1 MGDIDWDYL
10 INMFDDGMIFVV
22 DASTFEDVVD
32 SQLFGLPLSYLKE
45 MKLLNPGRSA
55 LFFFERNAQ
64 TISGLFTP
72 SAKAQANI
80 NTGIWK
86 HRNGTCKFPAQI
98 PWRSVHK
105 LPTVAKSHP
114 KLPRFIRNMKIK
126 GKYLDCLRLREL
138 LISFRSICC
147 ESPSLS
153 NNYLT
158 DRRSEKS
165 SRRKRQSKGQ
175 RYGNESPDW
184 DYYNERRNEYEHA
197 MASYSDS
204 QSSEADQE
212 YSRSP
217 TWSWDYG
224 DEEGEVDEDIA
235 DDYSYPE
242 DYDDDYSKPLSR
254 SQTPQLAPVS
264 TNVYPEF
271 NGKLAHKRRP
281 RSSGHNEH
289 GDRMKKG
296 ASYYRDHHGGYTG
309 AFLGP
314 HCAVDHQLTMDT
326 ADFMDFHMRG
336 SAAVREFSAITEP
349 AH

>member
-1 MGDIDWDYL
+1 MAEINWDYL

-126 GKYLDCLRLREL
+126 GKYLDGLRLREL
-138 LISFRSICC
+138 LTSFRNICC

-153 NNYLT
+153 NP
-158 DRRSEKS
+158 RRVEK
-165 SRRKRQSKGQ
+165 SRRKRGSKQ
-175 RYGNESPDW
+175 KYGNNSPDW
-184 DYYNERRNEYEHA
+184 EYYMERRQEYENA

-204 QSSEADQE
+204 QSSEADRE

-224 DEEGEVDEDIA
+224 DEA
-235 DDYSYPE
+235 DGADRPE
-242 DYDDDYSKPLSR
+242 DYVYANETYEDAKFKPSSHSKTTQVAPHSSDDVYS
-254 SQTPQLAPVS
+254 
-264 TNVYPEF
+264 EF
-271 NGKLAHKRRP
+271 PSKLTHGQEEKRR
-281 RSSGHNEH
+281 SN
-289 GDRMKKG
+289 G
-296 ASYYRDHHGGYTG
+296 AYYRDHNGGYSG
-309 AFLGP
+309 AYLG
-314 HCAVDHQLTMDT
+314 HHRAVDQQLNMSTE
-326 ADFMDFHMRG
+326 DFMKYHTEGASKALG
-336 SAAVREFSAITEP
+336 STDAASVPEVAV
-349 AH
+349 

>member
-1 MGDIDWDYL
+1 MSEINWDYL

-138 LISFRSICC
+138 LISFRNICC
-147 ESPSLS
+147 DSPAVG
-153 NNYLT
+153 NP
-158 DRRSEKS
+158 RRAEKP
-165 SRRKRQSKGQ
+165 RRKRTAKQ
-175 RYGNESPDW
+175 RYGNNSPDW
-184 DYYNERRNEYEHA
+184 DYYMERRQEYETA

-204 QSSEADQE
+204 QSSDVDRE

-217 TWSWDYG
+217 TWSWEYG
-224 DEEGEVDEDIA
+224 ERDEAHPEEFTYPVEHYERENK
-235 DDYSYPE
+235 YSP
-242 DYDDDYSKPLSR
+242 KNLSR
-254 SQTPQLAPVS
+254 SKGPQVAPNS
-264 TNVYPEF
+264 QDVYSEF
-271 NGKLAHKRRP
+271 PAKLAH
-281 RSSGHNEH
+281 GHEK
-289 GDRMKKG
+289 GRKKG
-296 ASYYRDHHGGYTG
+296 ANYYRDHQGGYTG
-309 AFLGP
+309 AYLGP
-314 HCAVDHQLTMDT
+314 NCAIDNQYMDT
-326 ADFMDFHMRG
+326 ADFMKFHTPKG
-336 SAAVREFSAITEP
+336 ASKAPSPKETAATPEAAV
-349 AH
+349 

>member
-80 NTGIWK
+80 NTSIWK

-138 LISFRSICC
+138 LISFRNICC
-147 ESPSLS
+147 ESPTLC

-158 DRRSEKS
+158 DRRAEKT
-165 SRRKRQSKGQ
+165 SRRKRGSRGQ
-175 RYGNESPDW
+175 RHGNESPDW
-184 DYYNERRNEYEHA
+184 DYYNERRNEYENA

-224 DEEGEVDEDIA
+224 EEEGEVDDDQVEDF
-235 DDYSYPE
+235 SYPE
-242 DYDDDYSKPLSR
+242 EYETNYRPLSR
-254 SQTPQLAPVS
+254 SQSPRSAQSARNPVYS
-264 TNVYPEF
+264 EF
-271 NGKLAHKRRP
+271 DGKLPHRRKR
-281 RSSGHNEH
+281 RSSGHAER
-289 GDRMKKG
+289 GSRLKKG

-314 HCAVDHQLTMDT
+314 HGAVDHQTTMDT
-326 ADFMDFHMRG
+326 ADFMDFHTRG
-336 SAAVREFSAITEP
+336 SAAHGAITES

>member
-138 LISFRSICC
+138 LISFRNICC
-147 ESPSLS
+147 EGPSLS
-153 NNYLT
+153 GNLPE
-158 DRRSEKS
+158 RREKS
-165 SRRKRQSKGQ
+165 SRKKRLSKGQ

-184 DYYNERRNEYEHA
+184 DYYNERRTEYEHA

-224 DEEGEVDEDIA
+224 DEEDDVDDQA
-235 DDYSYPE
+235 DYSYPE
-242 DYDDDYSKPLSR
+242 EYERSYKPPSR
-254 SQTPQLAPVS
+254 SHSPHTAP
-264 TNVYPEF
+264 T
-271 NGKLAHKRRP
+271 KRRP
-281 RSSGHNEH
+281 RSSGHDEH
-289 GDRMKKG
+289 GRLKKG

-314 HCAVDHQLTMDT
+314 QCAVDHQLTMDT

-336 SAAVREFSAITEP
+336 SAATHEYNSAITEP

>member
-138 LISFRSICC
+138 LISFRNICC

-153 NNYLT
+153 GPLPE
-158 DRRSEKS
+158 RREKS
-165 SRRKRQSKGQ
+165 SRKKRQSKGQ

-184 DYYNERRNEYEHA
+184 DYYNERRTEYEHA

-224 DEEGEVDEDIA
+224 DEEDDVDDQV

-242 DYDDDYSKPLSR
+242 EYERSYKPLSR
-254 SQTPQLAPVS
+254 SHSPHM
-264 TNVYPEF
+264 
-271 NGKLAHKRRP
+271 AHTKRRP
-281 RSSGHNEH
+281 RSSGHDEH
-289 GDRMKKG
+289 GRLKKG

-314 HCAVDHQLTMDT
+314 QCAVDHQLTMDT

-336 SAAVREFSAITEP
+336 SAATHEYKSAITEP

>member
-138 LISFRSICC
+138 LISFRNICC

-153 NNYLT
+153 GNLPE
-158 DRRSEKS
+158 RREKS
-165 SRRKRQSKGQ
+165 PRKKRLSKGQ

-184 DYYNERRNEYEHA
+184 DYYNERRTEYQHA

-224 DEEGEVDEDIA
+224 DEEDDA
-235 DDYSYPE
+235 DDQADYSYPE
-242 DYDDDYSKPLSR
+242 EYERNYKPLSR
-254 SQTPQLAPVS
+254 SHSPNLAP
-264 TNVYPEF
+264 T
-271 NGKLAHKRRP
+271 KRRP
-281 RSSGHNEH
+281 RSSGHDEH
-289 GDRMKKG
+289 GRLKKG

-314 HCAVDHQLTMDT
+314 QCAVDHQLTMDT

-336 SAAVREFSAITEP
+336 SAATHEYNSAITEP